1 MGEAQYG
8 HRKLLVWQQA
18 VDLTVLVRA
27 STKGFGI
34 SDRILRD
41 QILRSAISVASN
53 IAEGSGRGSAKEFVN
68 FLRIARGSLRELDTQ
83 VEIAARCDLLAL
95 EDAEDLLARCQSIS
109 ALLSRLIQS
118 LTKKEPENLKA

>member
-1 MGEAQYG
+1 M
-8 HRKLLVWQQA
+8 
-18 VDLTVLVRA
+18 
-27 STKGFGI
+27 
-34 SDRILRD
+34 
-41 QILRSAISVASN
+41 ASN
-53 IAEGSGRGSAKEFVN
+53 IAEGSGRGSAKDFVN

-109 ALLSRLIQS
+109 ALLSRPIQS